1 MNFIEVFMEF
11 FFGVIFDVVCLLRYF
26 NYIKIESKREL
37 DFYLVVCLWLYVE
50 KKGWLRNLIFMN
62 GRLVLKCVL

>member
-1 MNFIEVFMEF
+1 MEF

-50 KKGWLRNLIFMN
+50 KKG
-62 GRLVLKCVL
+62 